1 MRNLI
6 GQQFDRLLVLQI
18 DETKPRGAHR
28 ELYWVCSC
36 SCGNTASVPTSRL
49 LKGDTR
55 SCGCL
60 AKGPKR
66 IIDLTGETFG
76 KLTVLGRDFTR
87 PSGKAKPAY
96 WICQCSCGDTCSV
109 RSDHLRNGYT
119 SSCGCINSK
128 GELKI
133 TQLFNNAGWSFKRQ
147 YNFRDLVGQG
157 NVRLMFDF
165 GVLNP
170 DGTLRC
176 LIEYQGLQHFEPFRF
191 DTQERF
197 DQRVRY
203 DQIKREYCKVHKIPL
218 IEICYTDYDNLTIEF
233 IIDMIEKE
241 ERKNELHTD

>member
-1 MRNLI
+1 
-6 GQQFDRLLVLQI
+6 
-18 DETKPRGAHR
+18 
-28 ELYWVCSC
+28 
-36 SCGNTASVPTSRL
+36 
-49 LKGDTR
+49 
-55 SCGCL
+55 
-60 AKGPKR
+60 
-66 IIDLTGETFG
+66 
-76 KLTVLGRDFTR
+76 
-87 PSGKAKPAY
+87 
-96 WICQCSCGDTCSV
+96 
-109 RSDHLRNGYT
+109 
-119 SSCGCINSK
+119 
-128 GELKI
+128 
-133 TQLFNNAGWSFKRQ
+133 
-147 YNFRDLVGQG
+147 
-157 NVRLMFDF
+157 MFDF